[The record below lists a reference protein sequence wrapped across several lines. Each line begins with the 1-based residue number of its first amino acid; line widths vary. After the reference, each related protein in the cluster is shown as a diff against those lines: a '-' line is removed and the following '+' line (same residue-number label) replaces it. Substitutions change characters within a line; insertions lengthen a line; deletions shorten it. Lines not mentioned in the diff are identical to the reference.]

1 MSPKR
6 ISRPLDIYI
15 RVSDVRGRAG
25 ESFISPPEQED
36 RCRAA
41 LASRGLEAGEVFRE
55 LDVSGKTKQR
65 PELAKARQ
73 RIEDGVSGGIVVA
86 RIDRFGRTAARALD
100 AIDEIDKAGGA
111 VITAEGDFDTTTAV
125 GELVLGIMLQL
136 AQFELRRIR
145 ENWSA
150 AQRRAVGRGVHVTR
164 HAPPGYRKAADGRL
178 KPDGKHAK
186 TITEAYKLAAKGAS
200 PSEVAA
206 YLNERGLPSGDNG
219 ATVWQPN
226 RIKRILANRVYLGE
240 ARYGSIANPDAH
252 KPLTDLA
259 TWTLAQHRST
269 RQSQGSPNAVHLLAG
284 LSRCA
289 GCTHAMR
296 SQAPR
301 GTTVG
306 TYRCS
311 TTTVHGRCPAPSSVS
326 LGRLDEHVVDQFL
339 ARARGLQLRQEAP
352 PDEAVDRLA
361 VVAAEA
367 EASYRQAL
375 TNTDLRHQIGA
386 ADHDRMVATL
396 HKDWQ
401 EALAVI
407 PEPTSAVSETLEDAD
422 LAELVAELQRRG
434 DVDSLRELLASAI
447 QAVFVRPAASR
458 ARNVP
463 IEDRVR
469 IVWRDDDQL
478 DLPRRGERF
487 EPRAYT
493 W

>member
-6 ISRPLDIYI
+6 ISRPLDIYV
-15 RVSDVRGRAG
+15 RVSDVRGRTG
-25 ESFISPPEQED
+25 DSFISPQEQED
-36 RCRAA
+36 RCHAA
-41 LASRGLEAGEVFRE
+41 LASRGLDVGEVFRE
-55 LDVSGKTKQR
+55 LDVSGKTMQR

-150 AQRRAVGRGVHVTR
+150 AQRRAVSRGVHVTR

-178 KPDGKHAK
+178 VPDGKHAA
-186 TITEAYKLAAKGAS
+186 TITKAYKLAAGGAS
-200 PSEVAA
+200 PAEVAA
-206 YLNERGLPSGDNG
+206 YLNEHGLSSGDNG
-219 ATVWQPN
+219 GTVWQPN

-240 ARYGSIANPDAH
+240 ARYGSITNADAH

-269 RQSQGSPNAVHLLAG
+269 SQHQASANAVHLLAG
-284 LSRCA
+284 LCRCA

-296 SQAPR
+296 SQSPR
-301 GTTVG
+301 GKTVG

-326 LGRLDEHVVDQFL
+326 LNRLDEYVLEQFL
-339 ARARGLQLRQEAP
+339 AGAGDLRLRQEATSD
-352 PDEAVDRLA
+352 DEVDKLA
-361 VVAAEA
+361 IVAAEA

-375 TNTDLRHQIGA
+375 TNVDLRHKIGG
-386 ADHDRMVATL
+386 ADHDEMVATL
-396 HKDWQ
+396 HAEWQ
-401 EALAVI
+401 QALAAI
-407 PEPTSAVSETLEDAD
+407 PDLPASSEPLADAD
-422 LAELVAELQRRG
+422 LAELVAELQSRG

-458 ARNVP
+458 SNKLP

-469 IVWRDDDQL
+469 IVWADEEPL
-478 DLPRRGERF
+478 ELPRRGERF